1 MGHGASPAES
11 SGSPEQIRLAGV
23 DAVIPL
29 DAQGKLSPARPGP
42 GPPHSLCWLGSAAKS
57 FEAPGVRVPAP
68 PAAALRSGE
77 VTGLPGHTSV
87 PKRCG
92 CGTRRLAPGQGQAG
106 PGSEG
111 QPGRELLCSFGTG
124 GSSFP
129 APRSAPLAITVNS
142 SPGDRQF
149 PEFVFFFF
157 ISKKRAWFLL

>member
-92 CGTRRLAPGQGQAG
+92 CGTPLPGARVGASRSRVRG
-106 PGSEG
+106 AAGSEAA
-111 QPGRELLCSFGTG
+111 LLLRHRGLIL
-124 GSSFP
+124 
-129 APRSAPLAITVNS
+129 PRAPLRASRHHCQFKPRGQTV
-142 SPGDRQF
+142 P
-149 PEFVFFFF
+149 
-157 ISKKRAWFLL
+157 